1 MKVSCA
7 SKDTIKKV
15 KRPVTEQDKI
25 FTKCRP
31 GKRLVFKTP
40 MKNSHNSLKK
50 GNSVKKKWVKEL
62 HRHFL
67 NYTKR
72 CSTALVIRK
81 AKEKISGHHFLPT
94 TVGVVEIE

>member
-15 KRPVTEQDKI
+15 KRPVTEHDEI

-40 MKNSHNSLKK
+40 MKNSHSSLKKKK
-50 GNSVKKKWVKEL
+50 GNSVKKKRGGGKG
-62 HRHFL
+62 
-67 NYTKR
+67 
-72 CSTALVIRK
+72 A
-81 AKEKISGHHFLPT
+81 A
-94 TVGVVEIE
+94 